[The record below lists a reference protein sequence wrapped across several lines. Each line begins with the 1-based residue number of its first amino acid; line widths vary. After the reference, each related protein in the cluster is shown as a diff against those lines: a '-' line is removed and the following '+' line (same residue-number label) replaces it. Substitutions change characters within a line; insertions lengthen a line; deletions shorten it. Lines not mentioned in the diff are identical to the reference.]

1 MKSTLLAIC
10 ASICA
15 FLILCDLSFIPAAS
29 GATGGGI
36 LAEIQSRYQK
46 TNDLEANFV
55 QENIGKVMKQPQKG
69 EGKVYFKKKGMMRW
83 DYRIPNQKI
92 ISNGLTLWYYQ
103 PEENQVLIYDL
114 SKVGKEKTPWAF
126 LAGEGDLSRDFN
138 LVNSNESITQ
148 KEDYFVLELTP
159 KEPYPALARLVLTV
173 DKKTYFVVQADVF
186 DELGNVTRT
195 RFNDIKTN
203 VALSNSLFNFTIPP
217 GAEVL
222 KFQEP
227 PISSSGGKRTPP
239 K

>member
-1 MKSTLLAIC
+1 MKSILTAIC
-10 ASICA
+10 AA
-15 FLILCDLSFIPAAS
+15 LVLCNLSFIPAVF
-29 GATGGGI
+29 GATGGALLG
-36 LAEIQSRYQK
+36 EIQSRYQK
-46 TNDLEANFV
+46 TNDLEASFV

-92 ISNGLTLWYYQ
+92 ISNGITLWYYQ

-114 SKVGKEKTPWAF
+114 SKGGTEKTPWAF

-138 LVNSNESITQ
+138 LVNSNESIAQ
-148 KEDYFVLELTP
+148 KEDYVILELTP
-159 KEPYPALARLVLTV
+159 KEAYPALARLVLTV

-195 RFNDIKTN
+195 RFNDIRTN
-203 VALSNSLFNFTIPP
+203 VALSSSLFNFTIPP

-222 KFQEP
+222 RFQEP
-227 PISSSGGKRTPP
+227 PISPSGGKGTPS

>member
-1 MKSTLLAIC
+1 M
-10 ASICA
+10 
-15 FLILCDLSFIPAAS
+15 FLPTVF
-29 GATGGGI
+29 GATGGAI
-36 LAEIQSRYQK
+36 LGEIQNRYQK
-46 TNDLEANFV
+46 TNDLEASFV

-83 DYRIPNQKI
+83 DYRSPNQKI
-92 ISNGLTLWYYQ
+92 ISNGITLWYYQ
-103 PEENQVLIYDL
+103 PDENQVLVYDL
-114 SKVGKEKTPWAF
+114 SKVGQGKTPWAF

-138 LVNSNESITQ
+138 LVHSDESTAQ
-148 KEDYFVLELTP
+148 KEDYFILELTP

-173 DKKTYFVVQADVF
+173 DKKAYIVVQADVF

-195 RFNDIKTN
+195 RFSDIKTN

-217 GAEVL
+217 GTEVL

-227 PISSSGGKRTPP
+227 PNSSPGGKGTPS